1 MKTFD
6 ITIIGGGMVGLALAA
21 GLAQESAPYPLKIA
35 VIEGFPPQTPREQI
49 TCRVS
54 ALNLASQTLLEQLGV
69 WQTLLNWRATGY
81 DQMQVWEKDSFAK
94 IQFDTQGL
102 GVSHLGHIVENHLIQ
117 QALWQQVMAQKNVE
131 IITALPQTL
140 GITENNAIL
149 TLNNGQ
155 MLSSQLIVGAD
166 GANSWVRKQA
176 NIPLIFRDYGHH
188 ALVCNVETAEPHQHC
203 ARQIFAHD
211 SILAF
216 LPLHEDNLCSIV
228 WSQSPEQA
236 QTMKDCDEQTFNRHL
251 TVAFDHRL
259 GLCQVK
265 GERKTI
271 PLTARYARNFAQ
283 PRIVLVGDAA
293 HTIHPLA
300 GLGVNL
306 GLQDVVSLLQEIRQN
321 QQRGVDLGEYRY
333 LRHYERWRKTEAV
346 KMLVAMQGLKELF
359 AGEHPLKK
367 LLRGVGLSATNQ
379 LSLVKEQLIKQA
391 LGI

>member
-35 VIEGFPPQTPREQI
+35 VIEGFPSQTPREQI

-69 WQTLLNWRATGY
+69 WQTLLDWRATMY

-131 IITALPQTL
+131 IITALPRTL

-149 TLNNGQ
+149 TLDNGQ

-166 GANSWVRKQA
+166 GANSWVRKQT

-216 LPLHEDNLCSIV
+216 LPLHEENLCSIV

-236 QTMKDCDEQTFNRHL
+236 QAMKDCDEQTFNRHL

-283 PRIVLVGDAA
+283 PRIALVGDAA

-306 GLQDVVSLLQEIRQN
+306 GLQDVVSLLQEICQN

-346 KMLVAMQGLKELF
+346 KMLVAMQGLKDLF
-359 AGEHPLKK
+359 AGDHPLKK

-379 LSLVKEQLIKQA
+379 LNLVKEQLIKQA

>member
-6 ITIIGGGMVGLALAA
+6 ITIIGGGMVGLALAV
-21 GLAQESAPYPLKIA
+21 GLAQESVPYPLKIA

-49 TCRVS
+49 TSRVS

-69 WQTLLNWRATGY
+69 WKTLLDWRVTMY

-102 GVSHLGHIVENHLIQ
+102 GVSHLGHIVENHLIR

-131 IITALPQTL
+131 MITALPQTL

-149 TLNNGQ
+149 TLDNGQ

-188 ALVCNVETAEPHQHC
+188 ALVCNVETADPHQHC

-216 LPLHEDNLCSIV
+216 LPLHEENLCSIV

-236 QTMKDCDEQTFNRHL
+236 QVMKDCDEQTFNRYL
-251 TVAFDHRL
+251 TEAFDYCL

-265 GERKTI
+265 SERKTI

-283 PRIVLVGDAA
+283 PRILLVGDAA

-306 GLQDVVSLLQEIRQN
+306 GLQDVVGLLQEIRQN

-346 KMLVAMQGLKELF
+346 KMLVAMQGLKDLF
-359 AGEHPLKK
+359 AGDHPLKK

-379 LSLVKEQLIKQA
+379 LNLVKEQLIKQA

>member
-6 ITIIGGGMVGLALAA
+6 ITIIGGGMVGLALAV
-21 GLAQESAPYPLKIA
+21 GLAQESVPYPLKIA

-69 WQTLLNWRATGY
+69 WQTLLDWRATMY

-94 IQFDTQGL
+94 IRFDTQGL
-102 GVSHLGHIVENHLIQ
+102 GVSHLGHIVENHLIR
-117 QALWQQVMAQKNVE
+117 QALWQQVMVQKNVE
-131 IITALPQTL
+131 MITALPQTL

-149 TLNNGQ
+149 TLDNGQ

-188 ALVCNVETAEPHQHC
+188 ALVCNVETADPHQHC

-216 LPLHEDNLCSIV
+216 LPLHEENLCSIV

-236 QTMKDCDEQTFNRHL
+236 QVMKDCDEQTFNRYL
-251 TVAFDHRL
+251 TEAFDYCL

-265 GERKTI
+265 SERKTI

-306 GLQDVVSLLQEIRQN
+306 GLQDVVGLLQEIRQN

-346 KMLVAMQGLKELF
+346 KMLVAMQGLKDLF
-359 AGEHPLKK
+359 AGDHPLKK

>member
-1 MKTFD
+1 
-6 ITIIGGGMVGLALAA
+6 
-21 GLAQESAPYPLKIA
+21 
-35 VIEGFPPQTPREQI
+35 
-49 TCRVS
+49 
-54 ALNLASQTLLEQLGV
+54 
-69 WQTLLNWRATGY
+69 
-81 DQMQVWEKDSFAK
+81 
-94 IQFDTQGL
+94 
-102 GVSHLGHIVENHLIQ
+102 
-117 QALWQQVMAQKNVE
+117 
-131 IITALPQTL
+131 
-140 GITENNAIL
+140 
-149 TLNNGQ
+149 
-155 MLSSQLIVGAD
+155 
-166 GANSWVRKQA
+166 
-176 NIPLIFRDYGHH
+176 
-188 ALVCNVETAEPHQHC
+188 
-203 ARQIFAHD
+203 
-211 SILAF
+211 
-216 LPLHEDNLCSIV
+216 
-228 WSQSPEQA
+228 
-236 QTMKDCDEQTFNRHL
+236 MKDCDEQTFNRHL

-359 AGEHPLKK
+359 AGDHPLKK